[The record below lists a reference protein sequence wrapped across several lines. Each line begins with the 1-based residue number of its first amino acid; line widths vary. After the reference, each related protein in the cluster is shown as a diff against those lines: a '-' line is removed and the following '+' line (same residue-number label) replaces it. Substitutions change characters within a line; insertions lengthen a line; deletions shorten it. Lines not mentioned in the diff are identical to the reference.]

1 MNPLFIAA
9 GLQGLYGLFQSERSG
24 SQAQKM
30 VKPAGYEITPE
41 QRASQARA
49 EEMAQQGYTGQEKAS
64 FYQNMAAQSNLGY
77 QRAMRGA
84 GGNQWGGAIL
94 AGVQSP
100 SYGAVADFAA
110 RDAALKR
117 QNVRYADQMGEQ
129 ISAQRNRQT
138 GLANQ
143 QYIQQQQAYGA
154 AQKQGIQNIMN
165 AGWMLAGAYKPGAGT
180 TPPLNDLQKSQM
192 MGSVGAAPTISPMG
206 AMSQIP
212 TTSTESDLS
221 MPSWYKP
228 NYLYKQEQT
237 PSASFQ

>member
-1 MNPLFIAA
+1 MNPMLIAA
-9 GLQGLYGLFQSERSG
+9 GLQGLYGLYQSSRAA
-24 SQAQKM
+24 SQARSM
-30 VKPAGYEITPE
+30 AEPAGYEITPE

-129 ISAQRNRQT
+129 ISAQRNRIVNSDWQYY
-138 GLANQ
+138 Q
-143 QYIQQQQAYGA
+143 QKQQAYGL

-165 AGWMLAGAYKPGAGT
+165 AGWMLAGAYKPGAG
-180 TPPLNDLQKSQM
+180 LNDLQKSQM
-192 MGSVGAAPTISPMG
+192 MGNVGTAPTISPMG

-212 TTSTESDLS
+212 VTSTESDLS